1 MKAIGI
7 FRGFPGLGRVV
18 AGLDI
23 FNELQKLTDLEAAV
37 YTYMQG
43 SELDLSYNFQFR
55 TVKSIKDISSIGII
69 PVSKSG
75 EAIINDIEIFNPD
88 FLLIDGEPLLLTTIK
103 LRFPKLKVVA
113 LLNPFDIENP
123 SNQLSSQLFFRD
135 CYSKADISIVHG
147 LWKVKKPQTF
157 QNSFYSINTFIRKE
171 VKEITPDSNSNK
183 IACMLGGGTVNS
195 GELFFENTIL
205 ISQFVIGLASIQPQ
219 LLFEIYCGCETV
231 FSRVNN
237 LVNGN
242 TNVKL
247 HKHIHK
253 PSEIYNSA
261 KAVISRAGRNS
272 ISELLSIN
280 MPAILISTGCEV
292 RGTEQ
297 EANISFAEKYS
308 PNIIGLNISTDLPN
322 FESQFLKLVS
332 KNNEPAQWTSGN
344 IELLKILKSEL
355 PCM

>member
-23 FNELQKLTDLEAAV
+23 FNELQKSTDFEAVV

-43 SELDLSYNFQFR
+43 SELNVAYNFQFK
-55 TVKSIKDISSIGII
+55 TIKSIKDISSIGII

-75 EAIINDIEIFNPD
+75 EAIINDIEQFNPD
-88 FLLIDGEPLLLTTIK
+88 FVLIDGEPLLMTTIK
-103 LRFPKLKVVA
+103 LRFPKLKVIA

-123 SNQLSSQLFFRD
+123 HNQLSSQLFFKD

-157 QNSFYSINTFIRKE
+157 PNSFYSINTFIRHE
-171 VKEITPDSNSNK
+171 VKEIIPDRSVNK
-183 IACMLGGGTVNS
+183 IACVLGGGTVNS
-195 GELFFENTIL
+195 GEQFFENTIL
-205 ISQFVIGLASIQPQ
+205 ISQLVLGLASMQPQ
-219 LLFEIYCGCETV
+219 MLFEIYCGCETV
-231 FSRVNN
+231 FSRVKH
-237 LVNGN
+237 LINGN
-242 TNVKL
+242 KNVKL
-247 HKHIHK
+247 HQHIHK
-253 PSEIYNSA
+253 PSEIYNST

-280 MPAILISTGCEV
+280 LPAIVISTGCEV

-297 EANISFAEKYS
+297 DANISFAEKYS
-308 PNIIGLNISTDLPN
+308 PNIIGLDISTDLSN
-322 FESQFLKLVS
+322 FESQFTKIIS
-332 KNNEPAQWTSGN
+332 KRNEPAKWISGN
-344 IELLKILKSEL
+344 IELLEILKSEL